1 VRVLVIILT
10 AFGIAFPVF
19 ALAAEQPRFQTA
31 GASKGDFVPL
41 LQANL
46 AQNPVPPGLTAS
58 PTFSTHTTLAL
69 RSAANNFSADGE

>member
-1 VRVLVIILT
+1 LELL
-10 AFGIAFPVF
+10 FPYLLF
-19 ALAAEQPRFQTA
+19 LESSQRLQTA